1 MGVSRS
7 IGVIITPP
15 SPYLYTGVP
24 LSYKKK
30 YDNGTTEGG
39 AGTEGNRGAM
49 VTPIPRHIR
58 ICTQQDTPDILPDT
72 GGLLFYSHITTG
84 YCDHV
89 SLRDVK
95 MPGNGP
101 IRVYGRFFAG
111 MVLIYQ
117 LVRKTPHTPVLPPRR
132 GCRRPATRPG
142 HAGQQKTPDSAGV
155 D

>member
-7 IGVIITPP
+7 IGVNITPP

-49 VTPIPRHIR
+49 VTPIPHHIR
-58 ICTQQDTPDILPDT
+58 ICTQQDTPSILPDT

-84 YCDHV
+84 YCGHV

-101 IRVYGRFFAG
+101 IRVYGRFFCRDGTNIPARPENAPYARFTPAPG
-111 MVLIYQ
+111 M
-117 LVRKTPHTPVLPPRR
+117 PP
-132 GCRRPATRPG
+132 GPQPAPDV
-142 HAGQQKTPDSAGV
+142 AGQQKTPGSARG
-155 D
+155 